1 MDSTDTV
8 VACEWTEPFVVG
20 RIELNTKKL
29 KRFFNVFA
37 CEMLPKFWVSAQTAI
52 QYSPVYTA
60 IQVLE
65 FVNFL
70 LVFLRFSK
78 IIFGV

>member
-1 MDSTDTV
+1 
-8 VACEWTEPFVVG
+8 
-20 RIELNTKKL
+20 
-29 KRFFNVFA
+29 
-37 CEMLPKFWVSAQTAI
+37 MLPKCWVSVQTAI

-70 LVFLRFSK
+70 LIFLFFYK
-78 IIFGV
+78 IILVYKIPPPPQKKEKIHEELCS

>member
-1 MDSTDTV
+1 
-8 VACEWTEPFVVG
+8 
-20 RIELNTKKL
+20 
-29 KRFFNVFA
+29 
-37 CEMLPKFWVSAQTAI
+37 MLPKCWVSVQTAI

-70 LVFLRFSK
+70 LIFFRFFKILLVSK
-78 IIFGV
+78 NPPPPPKKEKIHEELCS